1 MSRFNYT
8 RRDFLKT
15 VGLGAAA
22 LALPKGLFTAET
34 DVDRPF
40 DSPFDSAQGMAQDRP
55 NILWNLSE
63 DISPDLVG
71 IRS

>member
-34 DVDRPF
+34 DVDRP
-40 DSPFDSAQGMAQDRP
+40 

-63 DISPDLVG
+63 DITPDLVG